1 MEDLIPKN
9 LANFEFLI
17 LIFLGMVFTASVISS
32 KIKIPFTI
40 ILVIIGI
47 LISLSSFSDFM
58 PIDLSEMR
66 FSPELI
72 LFFVIPPLIFEA
84 MMKINNKEFKEIR
97 ISALLLAT
105 MGTVLAT
112 LAGGFILEQL
122 TDIPPLLAYA
132 FAALIAP
139 TDAAIVIEIFKRIK
153 VPKSISTLMQA
164 EASFNDA
171 TGIII
176 FSAILSV
183 ALISGSDF
191 SDLNNFDNQI
201 NIFENIENFLIEFFG
216 GIAVGLLFA
225 EITRRLHALI
235 DDQFSETGLTLALVF
250 GSVAVA
256 NSLGVSGL
264 IAVAVAGLYFGNVT
278 TKHETIISEKSRLA
292 SFDFWNMIAFFA
304 NSIAFLYLGLSMN
317 ILTIVEFLPLILVA
331 FSVVLISRAI
341 SIYPILGL
349 IGRYTREKIPLKWQH
364 VVVLGGMRGALSVAL
379 VSTIPESDFKHILQT
394 ITFGVVLSSLL
405 IQYPS
410 LVSFIKK
417 KNIMY
422 DES

>member
-1 MEDLIPKN
+1 MEDLISKD
-9 LANFEFLI
+9 LAHFEFLI
-17 LIFLGMVFTASVISS
+17 LIFLGTVFTASVVSS

-47 LISLSSFSDFM
+47 LISLLSLSNFM
-58 PIDLSEMR
+58 PVDLSEMK

-84 MMKINNKEFKEIR
+84 MMKINRKEFKKIR

-105 MGTVLAT
+105 AGTVLAT

-122 TDIPPLLAYA
+122 TDIPPFLAYA

-183 ALISGSDF
+183 AFISGSGFTD
-191 SDLNNFDNQI
+191 SNNFGNQI
-201 NIFENIENFLIEFFG
+201 NIIENIESFLFEFFG
-216 GIAVGLLFA
+216 GIAIGLLFA
-225 EITRRLHALI
+225 EIARRLHALI

-250 GSVAVA
+250 G
-256 NSLGVSGL
+256 
-264 IAVAVAGLYFGNVT
+264 
-278 TKHETIISEKSRLA
+278 
-292 SFDFWNMIAFFA
+292 
-304 NSIAFLYLGLSMN
+304 
-317 ILTIVEFLPLILVA
+317 
-331 FSVVLISRAI
+331 
-341 SIYPILGL
+341 
-349 IGRYTREKIPLKWQH
+349 
-364 VVVLGGMRGALSVAL
+364 
-379 VSTIPESDFKHILQT
+379 
-394 ITFGVVLSSLL
+394 
-405 IQYPS
+405 
-410 LVSFIKK
+410 
-417 KNIMY
+417 
-422 DES
+422 